1 VSKLVCRIVV
11 VTVALASVL
20 GDSSAVFAA
29 EAPSKPKRARPPKWT
44 ADLLDAFFEDA
55 REKLE
60 GERPDYGAASTKTP
74 PAKAGTETEQK
85 PAATGEWSN
94 LIDGETIETE
104 IKRLAQS
111 VATDV
116 TTPSEFKGGKY
127 QDCRRHFSV
136 LAMLFAVT
144 AEYDG
149 NVRWQDVAAGL
160 RDVFARAG
168 YNCKV
173 GTDAT
178 YREATQRK
186 AELSELVAGSR
197 PQIPPAERLAN
208 WSQVADRPP
217 LMQRMNIAH
226 EERLTK
232 WLANE
237 REFAEHR
244 DEMRHE
250 AQLVAAIADV
260 IGREGFDYWDDEQYA
275 AYARELR
282 QSASDVAAAAE
293 QNNFTTSR
301 QAGARMTKVC
311 ADCHEGYRG

>member
-1 VSKLVCRIVV
+1 MHAKSLKVSVQI
-11 VTVALASVL
+11 T
-20 GDSSAVFAA
+20 
-29 EAPSKPKRARPPKWT
+29 ARP
-44 ADLLDAFFEDA
+44 A
-55 REKLE
+55 R
-60 GERPDYGAASTKTP
+60 RHQQASAGAVP
-74 PAKAGTETEQK
+74 EHE
-85 PAATGEWSN
+85 PAATGGWSN
-94 LIDGETIETE
+94 LIDAETIETE
-104 IKRLAQS
+104 IKRLAQA

-173 GTDAT
+173 GTDST

-186 AELSELVAGSR
+186 ADLSELVAGSR
-197 PQIPPAERLAN
+197 PQIQQAERLAN

-232 WLANE
+232 WLASE
-237 REFAEHR
+237 REFAEHH
-244 DEMRHE
+244 DEIRHE

-282 QSASDVAAAAE
+282 QSAIDVAAAAE
-293 QNNFTTSR
+293 QNNFHQVT
-301 QAGARMTKVC
+301 
-311 ADCHEGYRG
+311 

>member
-1 VSKLVCRIVV
+1 MGQNRLSVRATAIL
-11 VTVALASVL
+11 ALAVL
-20 GDSSAVFAA
+20 AALACTSVFA
-29 EAPSKPKRARPPKWT
+29 EPPTKPKRARPPKWT
-44 ADLLDAFFEDA
+44 ADVRDAFFEDA

-60 GERPDYGAASTKTP
+60 GQRPNYGAGHQTPRENVVASAREKVAP
-74 PAKAGTETEQK
+74 GHA
-85 PAATGEWSN
+85 WSK
-94 LIDGETIETE
+94 LIDAETVETE
-104 IKRLAQS
+104 IKRMAQAVS
-111 VATDV
+111 ADV

-136 LAMLFAVT
+136 LAMLFAVA

-178 YREATQRK
+178 YREAMERK
-186 AELSELVAGSR
+186 AELAEVVAGSR
-197 PQIPPAERLAN
+197 PQVPMADRMAD
-208 WSQVADRPP
+208 WSHVADRPP

-232 WLANE
+232 WLASE
-237 REFAEHR
+237 RQFPEHH
-244 DEMRHE
+244 DEVRHE

-260 IGREGFDYWDDEQYA
+260 IGREGFEYWDDEQYA

-282 QSASDVAAAAE
+282 QAA
-293 QNNFTTSR
+293 
-301 QAGARMTKVC
+301 
-311 ADCHEGYRG
+311 